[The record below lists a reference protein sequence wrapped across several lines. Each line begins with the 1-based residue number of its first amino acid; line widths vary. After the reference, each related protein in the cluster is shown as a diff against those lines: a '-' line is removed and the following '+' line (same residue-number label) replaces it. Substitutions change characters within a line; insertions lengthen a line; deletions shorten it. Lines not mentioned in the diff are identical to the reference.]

1 MLNDNTLPSYNAKL
15 YRKSLCILL
24 FPVCLAGDLEI
35 FTVCL
40 KFVRTIFF
48 FDSFQTCFYQ
58 AKKKSLRPLC
68 SLKEDEEEHREDMD
82 QYCLPANP
90 QINPL

>member
-24 FPVCLAGDLEI
+24 FPVWLAGDLEI

-48 FDSFQTCFYQ
+48 FLTV
-58 AKKKSLRPLC
+58 
-68 SLKEDEEEHREDMD
+68 
-82 QYCLPANP
+82 
-90 QINPL
+90 